1 LRIDAYKACYS
12 FRGVVTWRISGHSI
26 YTQMSLHE
34 MKLIITWLKMIA
46 KKMASL
52 LSETQAWEM
61 SSHKGQ
67 LIFE

>member
-1 LRIDAYKACYS
+1 
-12 FRGVVTWRISGHSI
+12 
-26 YTQMSLHE
+26 MSLHE

-52 LSETQAWEM
+52 LSETQAWEI

-67 LIFE
+67 LILE